1 MKQNYSSHSRL
12 DVACL
17 RIWMV
22 TAITLL
28 ALPLSNTSAQA
39 QNSPIKN
46 TIPDVGYAACEGVC
60 ASLALSAAASSGA
73 TLLVTNA
80 SEDFNGDTSNPSALI
95 ANPGPDG
102 ISLVEAVVA
111 SEGTDEFDTIQFDPS
126 MIGAVIHFTNT
137 MLVISHGNLL
147 IDGDIDGDGIPDVT
161 LDGSSRTMDNGF
173 TIYGASHVMIKGM
186 KAQNFR
192 KDGVL
197 IFTRPDNGMTT
208 LEDIVIYQSTFT
220 GNQTAIDL
228 NLGDRTYFTMQSI
241 EIVENIIQDNG
252 SGISVI
258 AGMGGTPT
266 DNVISG
272 VSILANQI
280 LDNDASGGVN
290 VALFVSPAASYG
302 ASRNHISDLEIRG
315 NHISGHPNSVIIDA
329 SNQPHCNNNTTDQ
342 VVIAD
347 NDIET
352 DYVTI
357 EFVNESGMYSSG
369 NTMSNIVIADNRL
382 TNGGIHFG
390 GATAWAAHDNTTS
403 NVLIERNQIVG
414 GLANGIYMASA
425 SGGAY
430 NNHLQNVILRSNFI
444 QNSTDA
450 GILLHATADGSNNT
464 ISNVTIINQ
473 TLVKNGLTSTWS
485 AGGINI
491 NSKNASNTITGVTI
505 SNSILWGN
513 NLGDSLGGSL
523 VPDLVTHTLLNDSRY
538 LGSHDNFYASPEF
551 VEPASGDYHLQAT
564 SSCVDSG
571 EPAGIDIGMMDIDHI
586 ARLWDGD
593 GDEVAV
599 VDLGAW
605 EYGAVTVQELNVLRE
620 GVAIAN
626 GDTIPAPWDGT
637 DFAYG
642 EVSGTSVLRTFTIE
656 NSGATTLHLIGDPVI
671 EITGLNAADFRVVTQ
686 PVSVLDGG
694 VSISFT
700 IEFLPMDLGLREA
713 IIKIDNDD
721 GDENPFTF
729 AIQGTGIPLPY
740 RVYLPLIL
748 AVNY

>member
-1 MKQNYSSHSRL
+1 MRGRAVAARRAHNPEVLGSNPSPATIKTPARESFFESIEHTFIRFDFETDRCKNLALQPVSACTGHLTITEEPRMKQNFSSHRRL
-12 DVACL
+12 GAARL
-17 RIWMV
+17 RIWTV
-22 TAITLL
+22 TAIALL
-28 ALPLSNTSAQA
+28 IFPHSIASAQA
-39 QNSPIKN
+39 QNLPTRNI
-46 TIPDVGYAACEGVC
+46 IPVMGHAECEGVC
-60 ASLALSAAASSGA
+60 ASLARSAAASSGA
-73 TLLVTNA
+73 TLLVNNA

-111 SEGTDEFDTIQFDPS
+111 SEGTIEFDTIRFDPS
-126 MIGAVIHFTNT
+126 MMGAVIDFTDT

-147 IDGDIDGDGIPDVT
+147 IDGDIDGDGVPDVT
-161 LDGSSRTMDNGF
+161 LDGSSGMMDNGF

-197 IFTRPDNGMTT
+197 IFTRPDNGLTS
-208 LEDIVIYQSTFT
+208 LEDIVIYQSIFS
-220 GNQTAIDL
+220 GNLTAIDL
-228 NLGDRTYFTMQSI
+228 NLGDRTFFTAQNI
-241 EIVENIIQDNG
+241 EIVENTIQDNG

-272 VSILANQI
+272 VSILSNQI

-302 ASRNHISDLEIRG
+302 ALRNRISDLEIRG

-329 SNQPHCNNNTTDQ
+329 SNQPYCNNNTTDQ

-390 GATAWAAHDNTTS
+390 GATAWAAHDNITS
-403 NVLIERNQIVG
+403 NVLIERNWIVG
-414 GLANGIYMASA
+414 GLANGIYMVSA

-430 NNHLQNVILRSNFI
+430 NNHLQNVTLRSNFI

-450 GILLHATADGSNNT
+450 GIMLHATADGSNNT
-464 ISNVTIINQ
+464 ISNVTITNQ
-473 TLVKNGLTSTWS
+473 TLVNNGLTSTWS

-513 NLGDSLGGSL
+513 NLGDALGG
-523 VPDLVTHTLLNDSRY
+523 
-538 LGSHDNFYASPEF
+538 FSP
-551 VEPASGDYHLQAT
+551 
-564 SSCVDSG
+564 
-571 EPAGIDIGMMDIDHI
+571 
-586 ARLWDGD
+586 
-593 GDEVAV
+593 
-599 VDLGAW
+599 
-605 EYGAVTVQELNVLRE
+605 
-620 GVAIAN
+620 
-626 GDTIPAPWDGT
+626 
-637 DFAYG
+637 
-642 EVSGTSVLRTFTIE
+642 RTWSPTR
-656 NSGATTLHLIGDPVI
+656 S
-671 EITGLNAADFRVVTQ
+671 
-686 PVSVLDGG
+686 
-694 VSISFT
+694 
-700 IEFLPMDLGLREA
+700 
-713 IIKIDNDD
+713 
-721 GDENPFTF
+721 
-729 AIQGTGIPLPY
+729 
-740 RVYLPLIL
+740 
-748 AVNY
+748 